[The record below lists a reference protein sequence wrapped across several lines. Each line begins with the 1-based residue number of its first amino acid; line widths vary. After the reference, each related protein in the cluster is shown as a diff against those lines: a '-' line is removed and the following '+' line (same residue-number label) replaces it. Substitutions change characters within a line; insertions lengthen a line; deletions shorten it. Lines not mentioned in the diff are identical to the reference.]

1 MMSTKFF
8 YLYIAGG
15 TIALGWLIYRL
26 IVFYPAINTLDLAIN
41 AVPAVLLYYLAF
53 KVRREKEDKDM
64 M

>member
-1 MMSTKFF
+1 MMSYKFF

-15 TIALGWLIYRL
+15 TVALLWLIYRL
-26 IVFYPAINTLDLAIN
+26 IAYYPALNTLDLAIN
-41 AVPAVLLYYLAF
+41 AVPAVLLYYLAY

>member
-15 TIALGWLIYRL
+15 TAALLWLIYRL
-26 IVFYPAINTLDLAIN
+26 VAYYPALNTLDLAIN
-41 AVPAVLLYYLAF
+41 AVPVVLLYYLAY